1 MSFLIPDAWADTAA
15 SAGTAAAG
23 AGAANGYGSLLFMA
37 VLLGV
42 FYLFFIRP
50 QSKRQKEHRNM
61 VQALTKGDE
70 VITSGGLVGKIVN
83 TTDDFIVL
91 EIAEGV
97 EVKIQRMA
105 ISSNLPKGSI
115 KAL

>member
-1 MSFLIPDAWADTAA
+1 MSFFITEAFADTAA
-15 SAGTAAAG
+15 AATPA
-23 AGAANGYGSLLFMA
+23 AGAANYSSLLFMV
-37 VLLGV
+37 VLFAV

-50 QSKRQKEHRNM
+50 QTKRQKEHRAM

-70 VITSGGLVGKIVN
+70 VITSGGLIGKIIN
-83 TTDDFIVL
+83 TTDDYIVL

-105 ISSNLPKGSI
+105 VSSSLPKGSMKTI
-115 KAL
+115 